1 MLGRASLKLRKNLRK
16 SARSFRGTCL
26 RKKDLMADRVRVSD
40 ESVKRM
46 LAFAAILA
54 AIENHDEGRMGEA
67 RRSLRALGIVVSIR
81 NGGGR

>member
-1 MLGRASLKLRKNLRK
+1 
-16 SARSFRGTCL
+16 
-26 RKKDLMADRVRVSD
+26 MADRVRVSD

-54 AIENHDEGRMGEA
+54 AIENHDERRMGEA